1 MMPFEM
7 TFNQKLKQMVRIK
20 NLIIFCLILILIWW
34 GGIAVLKY
42 WSQPLTTDTSYLFG
56 DNENGIRFPIVTIC
70 DSEFYHKN
78 SLLKNCHTK
87 HWDLIHSYVSCM
99 KKDKTFLI
107 ETFMDS
113 LQLDVRKIVTMVR
126 VWTGSEYIILQDLYG
141 QAWSKIF
148 NYAFG
153 FCHTFDLS
161 KIDKFEYV
169 SYQEILR
176 PGLEFVMSETN
187 KLKKPNIMLH
197 TKNDLPD
204 AVVLNGFHQI
214 TFSNKTKQAYK
225 LALKKKIHVRE
236 PTRKVPCMKYEYN
249 TCQNIEDNRLIL
261 EKFHCSIPI
270 LYSGQHLD
278 DFIPKNVLN
287 CSNDAI
293 KEGLNFISKKKS
305 RCKQVQT
312 CEMTRFTSTYKV
324 TENMLAEGNESVI
337 WLAFA
342 NPEVLYQNT
351 YISYD
356 LISLVGEVGGIL
368 GLTLGASTLTLLESL
383 LQHLHYY

>member
-20 NLIIFCLILILIWW
+20 NLIIFCLILLLIWW

-42 WSQPLTTDTSYLFG
+42 WSQPLTTDTRYLFG
-56 DNENGIRFPIVTIC
+56 DNEKGIMFPVITIC
-70 DSEFYHKN
+70 DADFYRKN
-78 SLLKNCHTK
+78 YLMKNCHSR
-87 HWDLIHSYVSCM
+87 HWDLIHSFVSCM
-99 KKDKTFLI
+99 KQDTTFLI
-107 ETFMDS
+107 ESFIDS
-113 LQLDVRKIVTMVR
+113 LQLDIRKIVAIVR
-126 VWTGSEYIILQDLYG
+126 VWTGLEYISLQDLDG
-141 QAWSKIF
+141 QAWSMIF

-161 KIDKFEYV
+161 KLDKFKYV

-176 PGLEFVMSETN
+176 PGLEFVIAEN
-187 KLKKPNIMLH
+187 NQWKKPNILLH

-204 AVVLNGFHQI
+204 ASVLNGFHPM

-225 LALKKKIHVRE
+225 FDLKKKINVRE
-236 PTRKVPCMKYEYN
+236 STRKVPCMKYEYN
-249 TCQNIEDNRLIL
+249 TCRNIEDNQLIL
-261 EKFHCSIPI
+261 EKFHCRIPI

-278 DFIPKNVLN
+278 EFIAEDVLN
-287 CSNDAI
+287 CSYDAI
-293 KEGLNFISKKKS
+293 KEGLDLISKKESK
-305 RCKQVQT
+305 CQQIQT

-324 TENMLAEGNESVI
+324 AENMLAEGNESVI
-337 WLAFA
+337 WVAFA

-368 GLTLGASTLTLLESL
+368 GLTLGVSTLTLLESL
-383 LQHLHYY
+383 FKHLHYY